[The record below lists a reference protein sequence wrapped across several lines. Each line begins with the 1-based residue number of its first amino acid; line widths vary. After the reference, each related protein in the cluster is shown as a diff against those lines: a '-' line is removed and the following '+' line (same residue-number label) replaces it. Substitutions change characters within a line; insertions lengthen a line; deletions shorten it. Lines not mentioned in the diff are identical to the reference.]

1 MRPGTASGPRV
12 FLLCGRSFSGKSTL
26 AARLAA
32 ATGALVVSLDAL
44 NLERGLVSGDGVS
57 AEEWGKTHE
66 EARGLLAHGLAE
78 GRDVV
83 FDDTACFR
91 FLRDDVRRVATAA
104 GATTALLFLDV
115 SRVELEARRAAAARA
130 ATRVPVRDEVF
141 ARHVDEFEEPGP
153 DEEPV
158 RLASEAGIAAYLE
171 SLKPK
176 EIA

>member
-1 MRPGTASGPRV
+1 MTASGSRV

-66 EARGLLAHGLAE
+66 EARRLLARGLAE

-104 GATTALLFLDV
+104 GAETVLLFLDV
-115 SRVELEARRAAAARA
+115 PRSELEARRAEAAL
-130 ATRVPVRDEVF
+130 TGNRVPVREEVF

-153 DEEPV
+153 DEAPI
-158 RLASEAGIAAYLE
+158 RFASGPALTAYVE
-171 SLKPK
+171 SL
-176 EIA
+176 